1 MTTFSGISMT
11 YNMRSPSGLWESA
24 LPSLVKLPSSVAF
37 PFRWLSGSWF
47 ASLSDFT
54 NLPFWCL
61 PHNRS
66 NVHTTQISALLHIC
80 DLSIQ
85 FPIARECFR
94 CVQAGPAIYS
104 IPLEV
109 DPKTNNVDDVRA
121 LNILRERCCL
131 ALRENNV
138 YVLWNEFFLAGDK
151 YGRDKAFVKI
161 MSYLRSVLSLHLKQ
175 QSVLIYLPL

>member
-1 MTTFSGISMT
+1 MAFGF
-11 YNMRSPSGLWESA
+11 
-24 LPSLVKLPSSVAF
+24 LVRIAF
-37 PFRWLSGSWF
+37 RTLLIVVPYWYLS
-47 ASLSDFT
+47 
-54 NLPFWCL
+54 
-61 PHNRS
+61 HNRS

-138 YVLWNEFFLAGDK
+138 YVLWNEFFLTGDK

-175 QSVLIYLPL
+175 QSVLIHLPP